1 MVRSMTTTSMTP
13 EQIHKLG
20 EQEVARIETEMGK
33 VMREPTVMT
42 RLADVGTEAVGSS
55 PGELDTLTRQQ
66 FELYRGIVQNN
77 KSLLGAQ

>member
-1 MVRSMTTTSMTP
+1 MYAPIRTP
-13 EQIHKLG
+13 KPIVDKL
-20 EQEVARIETEMGK
+20 AAAMAK
-33 VMREPTVMT
+33 VMREPNVMT

-55 PGELDTLTRQQ
+55 SAELDTLTRQQ